1 MKQFSN
7 KIYYIL
13 LAGCWCVSVG
23 IFTCAFRAYVRE
35 IFKLIVLDGLGYV
48 SQLNNV
54 LFDGRISLSKMTE
67 NPVCDVNASAT
78 TNAEIKNAWITAP
91 LPPFFFSVKFYF
103 PFPSGKC
110 VLRRPHKLKFIILYS

>member
-48 SQLNNV
+48 SQLNNA

-91 LPPFFFSVKFYF
+91 LPPFFFLQHWAQFNNAIS
-103 PFPSGKC
+103 
-110 VLRRPHKLKFIILYS
+110 